1 MVARLENAS
10 VIRAGRAIL
19 DDATGDCRP
28 ACFTAFCGPNGAG
41 KTTALSVLT
50 GSLKPDQGHAKLEG
64 REIRTID
71 RGVLARQRAVV
82 SQASALTFPF
92 QCYEVVSMGRAPHL
106 GLTTRQV
113 DLEIVNEALRLM
125 DVTHLAERNYLT
137 LSGGARKRVD
147 IARALAQV
155 WDVPDEGGTR
165 WLFLDEP
172 TAALDLKYQIS
183 LMRQLSA
190 LKSEGW
196 GIIAVLHDLHLV
208 KEYADDVWLFKDGKV
223 DAIGDAKSLLTSERI
238 QSVFDL
244 DAPYALA

>member
-10 VIRAGRAIL
+10 VIRGGRAIL
-19 DDATGDCRP
+19 ADATGNCRP

-50 GSLKPDQGHAKLEG
+50 GSLKPDRGHAELEG
-64 REIRTID
+64 RDIRSID

-92 QCYEVVSMGRAPHL
+92 QSYEVVSMGRAPHL

-137 LSGGARKRVD
+137 LSGGERKRVD

-155 WDVPDEGGTR
+155 WDVPDDGGTR

-183 LMRQLSA
+183 LMRQLRE
-190 LKSEGW
+190 LKAQGW

-208 KEYADDVWLFKDGKV
+208 KEYADDVWLFKNGAV
-223 DAIGDAKSLLTSERI
+223 EAIGAAQTLLTPQRI
-238 QSVFDL
+238 QTVFEL
-244 DAPYALA
+244 DAPYALT